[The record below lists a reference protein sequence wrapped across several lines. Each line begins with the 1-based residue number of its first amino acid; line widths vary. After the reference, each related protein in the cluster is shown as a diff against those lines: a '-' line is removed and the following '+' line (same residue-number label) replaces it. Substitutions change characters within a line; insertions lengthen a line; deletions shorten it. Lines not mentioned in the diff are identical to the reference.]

1 MLGYNLTTG
10 NTQSC
15 GCLKSKG
22 ELKINQLLTNMKVN
36 FKTQYYFDNCRF
48 PSTNRVAY
56 FDYAIFDNNKLK
68 MLIEYDG
75 PQHEVG
81 WGQKEKSLKEIQERD
96 RFKEEYCKS
105 KKIPLIRISYKDY
118 DKLNEEY
125 LNKIIKE
132 QIETCPATR
141 PEMLEEYE
149 HRLMIVENFAPKLV
163 TDPIEITAMVEA
175 TLVKAGV
182 DIETAN
188 KGQVMKA
195 IMSVLKGKVDMKIAN
210 QVITTLLK

>member
-1 MLGYNLTTG
+1 MKLETIQESIKMAMKTHATLEVETLRSVVAAVKKAAIDKRCEITEELVDEML
-10 NTQSC
+10 
-15 GCLKSKG
+15 
-22 ELKINQLLTNMKVN
+22 
-36 FKTQYYFDNCRF
+36 
-48 PSTNRVAY
+48 
-56 FDYAIFDNNKLK
+56 
-68 MLIEYDG
+68 
-75 PQHEVG
+75 
-81 WGQKEKSLKEIQERD
+81 LKEV
-96 RFKEEYCKS
+96 
-105 KKIPLIRISYKDY
+105 
-118 DKLNEEY
+118 
-125 LNKIIKE
+125 KIIKE

-195 IMSVLKGKVDMKIAN
+195 IMPVLKGKVDMKIAN
-210 QVITTLLK
+210 QIIATLLK

>member
-1 MLGYNLTTG
+1 MKLETIQESIKIAMKTHATLEVETLRSVVAAVKKAAIDKRCEITEELVDEML
-10 NTQSC
+10 
-15 GCLKSKG
+15 
-22 ELKINQLLTNMKVN
+22 
-36 FKTQYYFDNCRF
+36 
-48 PSTNRVAY
+48 
-56 FDYAIFDNNKLK
+56 
-68 MLIEYDG
+68 
-75 PQHEVG
+75 
-81 WGQKEKSLKEIQERD
+81 LKEV
-96 RFKEEYCKS
+96 
-105 KKIPLIRISYKDY
+105 
-118 DKLNEEY
+118 
-125 LNKIIKE
+125 KIIKE

-195 IMSVLKGKVDMKIAN
+195 VIPVLKGKVDMKIAN
-210 QVITTLLK
+210 QVIDKLMR

>member
-1 MLGYNLTTG
+1 MKLETIQESIKIAMKTHATLEVETLRSVVAAVKKAAIDKRCEITEELVDEML
-10 NTQSC
+10 
-15 GCLKSKG
+15 
-22 ELKINQLLTNMKVN
+22 
-36 FKTQYYFDNCRF
+36 
-48 PSTNRVAY
+48 
-56 FDYAIFDNNKLK
+56 
-68 MLIEYDG
+68 
-75 PQHEVG
+75 
-81 WGQKEKSLKEIQERD
+81 LKEV
-96 RFKEEYCKS
+96 
-105 KKIPLIRISYKDY
+105 
-118 DKLNEEY
+118 
-125 LNKIIKE
+125 KIIKE

-195 IMSVLKGKVDMKIAN
+195 IMPVLKGKVDMKIAN
-210 QVITTLLK
+210 QVIATLLK